1 MKCQQIIDC
10 SFLKDWNLTK
20 TKEEAPVPKKPAKT
34 PILDLH
40 GFKEDEVYDAV
51 DRFLLKNEKAKTV
64 HIMTGKGKGIVKK
77 KVVQYLKQ
85 AGYPAKPLRMAGGKI
100 NEGVLVIYMN

>member
-1 MKCQQIIDC
+1 M
-10 SFLKDWNLTK
+10 
-20 TKEEAPVPKKPAKT
+20 PKKSAKT
-34 PILDLH
+34 PVLDLH

-51 DRFLLKNEKAKTV
+51 DRFLLKHENSKTV

-77 KVVQYLKQ
+77 KVTQYLKQ
-85 AGYPAKPLRMAGGKI
+85 AGYPAKPLRMDNGKV

>member
-1 MKCQQIIDC
+1 M
-10 SFLKDWNLTK
+10 
-20 TKEEAPVPKKPAKT
+20 PKKPAKT

-40 GFKEDEVYDAV
+40 AYKEDDVYDAV
-51 DRFLLKNEKAKTV
+51 DRFLLKHQSSKLV

-77 KVVQYLKQ
+77 KVTQYLKQ
-85 AGYPAKPLRMAGGKI
+85 AGYPAKPLRMDGGKV